1 MITWHSEIHWLQF
14 ESKEN
19 IADDRTLV
27 ISNRTVTSAYALEAE
42 KRT

>member
-19 IADDRTLV
+19 IADDRILV
-27 ISNRTVTSAYALEAE
+27 ISNIKVTSAYTLETE
-42 KRT
+42 